1 MAYSLTRVPD
11 LITLILAV
19 GAAAR
24 ITRLVVAD
32 TITDPLR
39 TWALPRIARSRA
51 ERLRIAHGEPATP
64 PTGLRGALVTLLTC
78 HWCTG
83 VWVAGALT
91 PLALSAGGA
100 LWFILP
106 ASILTVS
113 YAVGILGDQE
123 GGQ

>member
-1 MAYSLTRVPD
+1 MPD

-32 TITDPLR
+32 TITEPVR
-39 TWALPRIARSRA
+39 TWALPRIARSRR
-51 ERLRIAHGEPATP
+51 ERKRIAQGEPATP

-83 VWVAGALT
+83 MWVAAAIT
-91 PLALSAGGA
+91 PLAMTSDGS
-100 LWFILP
+100 LWFVLP
-106 ASILTVS
+106 AAILTVA
-113 YAVGILGDQE
+113 YVVGLLGDYE
-123 GGQ
+123 GGH